1 MSEVAANR
9 RWLVPEVVQTSAMDC
24 GPAALKCLLEG
35 YHIPVSYGRLRE
47 ACHTDVDG
55 TSIDTLQEVAEQL
68 GLEAEQVMMPA
79 DHLLLPESQ
88 ALPAIVVVTLPGGF
102 THFVVVWNH
111 IGPFLQVMDPGS
123 GRRLVSR
130 RRFHEELYT
139 HRQPVAA
146 EDWRDWAAD
155 EGFTTLLRQRLL
167 NLELEEARAEALLAG
182 ALTDAGWQPLAA
194 LDAATRMT
202 TALVTSG
209 SVAPGLAAGELL
221 TRLLTATEPLRTVPA
236 QYWSVQ
242 PLPPADPD
250 EPEMLLM
257 RGAVLVQIFGRQP
270 AADALAPDLASALGE
285 RSVPPERELLRYL
298 GPEGLPVAGLGLGA
312 AALAALGLTLEA
324 LLFRGLLE
332 LPRWPALQDH
342 QGTLLVMMLAFLA
355 IMLLLEY
362 PLTATVQRLGRRLET
377 RLRIA
382 FLTKIPRLGDRYFH
396 SRLTSDMTHRVH
408 ELRELHNLPGLAL
421 EFLRSLFL
429 LILTAAALC
438 WLYPGGMW
446 LTIPASVLFVGLA
459 LATQPLL
466 IEQDLNLRTHDGAL
480 SRFYLDALLG
490 LTPIRTHS
498 AERSVRRE
506 HEALLIQWMRASLQF
521 YRAHLLIH
529 GVSAALGA
537 GFAAWMLLGYID
549 HGGASAG
556 VLLLFYWALRL
567 PALGDQLA
575 QHLQQYPRQRNRVA
589 RVLEPL
595 QSPEEGVAGV
605 GETAAL
611 PDTGATGVAIR
622 MEHLQVRA
630 GGQVI
635 LEDIHLAI
643 APGEH
648 VAVVGPSGAG
658 KSSFVGLLLGW
669 HRPSSGRLLV
679 DDHSLD
685 GDRLRSLRRHT
696 AWIDPAVQIWNRTLL
711 NNLRYGSE
719 QVDPAHL
726 GEVLERADLLGVLE
740 RLPDGLQTGLGEG
753 GGLVSGGEG
762 QRVRLGRGMFR
773 RHARL
778 VILDEPFRGLD
789 RGQRRALLARTREY
803 WRDATLIFISH
814 DVGDTREFARV
825 LVIDRGRLVED
836 AAPARLKRRKR
847 SLYRRLLEAED
858 AVREGLWNSADWRRL
873 WLEDGTV
880 RERLPGPDRPPG
892 RAAGD

>member
-1 MSEVAANR
+1 MSEVVVNR
-9 RWLVPEVVQTSAMDC
+9 RWLAPEVVQTSAMDC

-68 GLEAEQVMMPA
+68 GLEAEQVMMPV

-130 RRFHEELYT
+130 RRFQEELYL

-146 EDWRDWAAD
+146 PDWRDWAAD
-155 EGFTTLLRQRLL
+155 EGFSALLRQRLQ
-167 NLELEEARAEALLAG
+167 NLELEDTRVAALLET
-182 ALTDAGWQPLAA
+182 ALADPDWLSLAS

-202 TALVTSG
+202 NALVSSG
-209 SVAPGLAAGELL
+209 SIAPGQDAGEFLS
-221 TRLLTATEPLRTVPA
+221 RLLADSDPRRTVPA
-236 QYWSVQ
+236 RYWSVQ
-242 PLPPADPD
+242 TLPGEDPEAPD
-250 EPEMLLM
+250 MLLM
-257 RGAVLVQIFGRQP
+257 QGAVLVQIFGRQP
-270 AADALAPDLASALGE
+270 AAGALPPDLASALGE
-285 RSVPPERELLRYL
+285 EKTSPERELLQYL
-298 GPEGLPVAGLGLGA
+298 GPEGMPVSALVLA
-312 AALAALGLTLEA
+312 AALLAALGLTLEA

-332 LPRWPALQDH
+332 LPRWQVLQDH
-342 QGTLLVMMLAFLA
+342 QGGLLVMMLTFLG

-362 PLTATVQRLGRRLET
+362 PLTATVQRLGRRLEA

-382 FLTKIPRLGDRYFH
+382 FLAKIPRLGDRYFH

-408 ELRELHNLPGLAL
+408 ELRELHSLPGLAL
-421 EFLRSLFL
+421 EFLRTLFL
-429 LILTAAALC
+429 LLLTAVALC
-438 WLYPGGMW
+438 WLYPGGML
-446 LTIPASVLFVGLA
+446 LTILATVLFVALA

-529 GVSAALGA
+529 GLSAALGA
-537 GFAAWMLLGYID
+537 GFAAWMLLGYLGG
-549 HGGASAG
+549 GGAPAG

-567 PALGDQLA
+567 PALGDDLA
-575 QHLQQYPRQRNRVA
+575 QQLQQYPRQRNRVA

-605 GETAAL
+605 GETGAL
-611 PDTGATGVAIR
+611 PATGQRGVAIA
-622 MEHLQVRA
+622 METLQVRA
-630 GGQVI
+630 GGQMI
-635 LEDIHLAI
+635 LDDIDLAI
-643 APGEH
+643 EPGEH
-648 VAVVGPSGAG
+648 LAVVGPSGAG
-658 KSSFVGLLLGW
+658 KSSLVGLLLGW
-669 HRPSSGRLLV
+669 HRPASGRLLV
-679 DDHSLD
+679 DGEPLD
-685 GDRLRSLRRHT
+685 GDRLRGLRRET

-711 NNLRYGSE
+711 SNLRYGAE
-719 QVDPAHL
+719 HVDPGHL
-726 GEVLERADLLGVLE
+726 ATVLEQADLLGVLE

-773 RHARL
+773 RNARL

-789 RGQRRALLARTREY
+789 RGQRRELLARTRDY

-814 DVGDTREFARV
+814 DVGDTQQFPRV
-825 LVIDRGRLVED
+825 LVIQHGRVVED
-836 AAPARLKRRKR
+836 APPARLKRRKR
-847 SLYRRLLEAED
+847 SLYRQLLEAERE
-858 AVREGLWNSADWRRL
+858 VREGLWQSTDWRRL
-873 WLEDGTV
+873 WLEGGTV
-880 RERLPGPDRPPG
+880 REQLPNNGTKPP
-892 RAAGD
+892 RRSR